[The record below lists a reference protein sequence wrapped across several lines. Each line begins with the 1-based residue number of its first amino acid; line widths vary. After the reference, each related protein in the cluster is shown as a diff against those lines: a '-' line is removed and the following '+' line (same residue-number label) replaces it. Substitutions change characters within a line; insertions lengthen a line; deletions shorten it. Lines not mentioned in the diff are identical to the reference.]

1 MNDEQKN
8 RIIAEALNLCWHTP
22 GKSTIKTE
30 DGDYQCTKCKKWFE
44 FCDSEH
50 WNPKFSTWPG
60 FGIIMEKGP
69 GRKWWKEYRKHL
81 FQMVV
86 VDFHPMLIPLYFINA
101 FIMFTELST
110 WLEANPEKW
119 RAEEPTDPSK
129 CKSGTEKI
137 DSCSGCEEGHL
148 CE

>member
-60 FGIIMEKGP
+60 FGIIMERGQA
-69 GRKWWKEYRKHL
+69 REWWESFTSHWTVCGWTYKK
-81 FQMVV
+81 
-86 VDFHPMLIPLYFINA
+86 DFIHISLINA
-101 FIMFTELST
+101 LYLFDELST